1 MNNSDKVYP
10 QVNDVPDNIKKEWL
24 NNAPESL
31 SQNDIIQLKD
41 CIAFVLDKDEDLDK
55 EGVNELWQL
64 NMKLVSLME
73 GN

>member
-31 SQNDIIQLKD
+31 SQNDIIQLRD
-41 CIAFVLDKDEDLDK
+41 CIAFAIDNNEELGANDIIELD
-55 EGVNELWQL
+55 QI
-64 NMKLVSLME
+64 NMRLLSLME
-73 GN
+73 VN